1 MNQPRRDQI
10 TGIHKLPL
18 FGALAVVL
26 LAIVTVVGS
35 VSTGAGTVGRT
46 IGVPVAERMIGFRDE
61 AGGVVAVFDAE
72 TNETIGSFGVGEGA
86 FLRMAV
92 RSMTFQRTS
101 KRIRYDL
108 PYRLTRTDSGKM
120 SFIDPQ
126 TGHFIK
132 LNAFGPVAISS
143 FSALLPDHS
152 KQGA

>member
-1 MNQPRRDQI
+1 MSQQRRDEI

-26 LAIVTVVGS
+26 LALVTVIGS
-35 VSTGAGTVGRT
+35 VSTGTGTVGRT
-46 IGVPVAERMIGFRDE
+46 IGEPVSERLIGFRDE

-72 TNETIGSFGVGEGA
+72 TDQTIGSFGVGEGA

-108 PYRLTRTDSGKM
+108 PYRLTRTAEGKM
-120 SFIDPQ
+120 SFIDPE

-132 LNAFGPVAISS
+132 LNAFGPVALSS
-143 FSALLPDHS
+143 FGALLPDHS
-152 KQGA
+152 EQGA